1 LNENS
6 KKSVLNNFNLYNNIN
21 ENSTQINIYTGS
33 DVYKSLHCHN
43 KSVFNSSN
51 LIRDNT
57 SSKSP
62 KGYPNKHG
70 TNIKNKKNNIQT
82 NLMNNKN
89 NTYFKSNIK
98 GKGKTNNFNLDLK
111 KIIHKQ
117 SIENEK
123 AIVSERQIANR
134 KLFENLGKYFF
145 KSKNDKN
152 FSSNYH
158 KNNNSIRPNNVNKNN
173 SKKMKGKN
181 FNNDYAKLINK
192 IINKN
197 YNSNKLLKNK
207 TNNNTPKKSKYT
219 PYISKNNKKVQNIY
233 LSLQDNEQ
241 LKKMNK
247 ASSKQNLNYNN
258 IISSLKDLR
267 NIVNDDGAKLLI
279 HSERNKNSKIV
290 FK

>member
-1 LNENS
+1 
-6 KKSVLNNFNLYNNIN
+6 
-21 ENSTQINIYTGS
+21 
-33 DVYKSLHCHN
+33 
-43 KSVFNSSN
+43 
-51 LIRDNT
+51 
-57 SSKSP
+57 
-62 KGYPNKHG
+62 
-70 TNIKNKKNNIQT
+70 
-82 NLMNNKN
+82 MNNKN

-117 SIENEK
+117 NIENEK
-123 AIVSERQIANR
+123 AIISERQNANK
-134 KLFENLGKYFF
+134 KLFESLGKYFF